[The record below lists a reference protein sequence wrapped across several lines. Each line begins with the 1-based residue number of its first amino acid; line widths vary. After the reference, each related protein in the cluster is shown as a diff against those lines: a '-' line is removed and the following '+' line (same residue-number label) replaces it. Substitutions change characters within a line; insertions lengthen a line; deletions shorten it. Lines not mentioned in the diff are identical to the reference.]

1 MNLFQ
6 LEFLDYFKSP
16 LLWVLVK
23 GLSKIEQIKIGLGLG
38 AKEVNSPSDWNYLLS
53 RSLSLLSS
61 NYCQTYWIE
70 MTQDLEENNDKSS

>member
-53 RSLSLLSS
+53 RSLFFIFKLL
-61 NYCQTYWIE
+61 E